1 MIRTLL
7 ATTLAIGFAGTAMA
21 GPSTSFTAKLET
33 PMQNAEKVVAAK
45 VLWNCAADTCVAKID
60 RKKVNVS
67 TCRKVVKEVGKL
79 AEFSND
85 NGALSAE
92 DLSKCNAAAK

>member
-1 MIRTLL
+1 MIRTLIA
-7 ATTLAIGFAGTAMA
+7 ATFAIGFAGTAMA
-21 GPSTSFTAKLET
+21 GPATSFTAKLET
-33 PMQNAEKVVAAK
+33 PMQKAEKVVAAK
-45 VLWNCAADTCVAKID
+45 VLWSCAADTCIAKVD

-67 TCRKVVKEVGKL
+67 TCKKVVREVG
-79 AEFSND
+79 AVTEFSNK